1 MTATVVGAFVLGG
14 AGLAVACVLLFGHLR
29 IFHPSISAVVIFP
42 GAVDGLVV
50 GAPVTFRGA
59 RMGSVTRISIEYD
72 QTAHV
77 AAIPVDLELEP
88 YRVRVLREG
97 GAVAAPLPELIA
109 LGLRAQLNTQSLV
122 TGQAQIDLDFAADT
136 PVVLHPGLTQLT
148 EIPTRPSSFDQI
160 RDAIGKL
167 PLRELTDN
175 AAATLLSL
183 RSLSDRLNQ
192 EVPLLITSLIATSD
206 KASTTMERLVV
217 TIDGIHAQLGTTLSA
232 IGAVAVTGDREL
244 GQRGAELHTL
254 LVSTN
259 QMVAQARDVLGDAK
273 GLTGNRAA
281 ARVNLESTLND
292 LAAAAAALRGLAGD
306 VERNP
311 QLLLTGRRP

>member
-1 MTATVVGAFVLGG
+1 
-14 AGLAVACVLLFGHLR
+14 
-29 IFHPSISAVVIFP
+29 
-42 GAVDGLVV
+42 
-50 GAPVTFRGA
+50 
-59 RMGSVTRISIEYD
+59 
-72 QTAHV
+72 
-77 AAIPVDLELEP
+77 
-88 YRVRVLREG
+88 
-97 GAVAAPLPELIA
+97 
-109 LGLRAQLNTQSLV
+109 
-122 TGQAQIDLDFAADT
+122 
-136 PVVLHPGLTQLT
+136 
-148 EIPTRPSSFDQI
+148 
-160 RDAIGKL
+160 
-167 PLRELTDN
+167 
-175 AAATLLSL
+175 
-183 RSLSDRLNQ
+183 
-192 EVPLLITSLIATSD
+192 
-206 KASTTMERLVV
+206 MERLVV